1 VEHKQ
6 AWNVQLSQ
14 QAELD
19 FSEILKWTAENFGL
33 QQANEYAETL
43 WLAIAAL
50 NAGPEIVGSRKRD
63 ELGTGIYTFHVAR
76 NGRKGRHFVVFRA
89 AENQT
94 IAVLRLLHDR
104 MDLAL
109 HVP

>member
-1 VEHKQ
+1 VEPKQ

-43 WLAIAAL
+43 GLAIGAL

-63 ELGTGIYTFHVAR
+63 EVGSGIYTLYVAR
-76 NGRKGRHFVVFRA
+76 NGRKGRHFVVFRI

-94 IAVLRLLHDR
+94 IAVLRLLHER
-104 MDLAL
+104 MDLAR